1 MKKVKKYLIPGL
13 IFISVFL
20 VLVIPALSLA
30 DNPTLAALNISTTS
44 VTLSSTGLIPNQIYK
59 FKFDLLVGTLESQV
73 TADAAGNAS
82 SFFQKL
88 NPSEDFTVNL
98 VKYDPI
104 TGLQT
109 SSGAPTLKFRTLD
122 DNSSG
127 AFGYYGSITTTT
139 PISTSSPVTSSTPAS
154 ASTPVTNSV
163 STPTPA
169 SSPVTNLSSTPATTS
184 GGLIS
189 CNNTPDA
196 SGKIAQP
203 CDFNALLTLI
213 NTVIHFILFD
223 MVIPIAAI
231 MFAYAGFLMVTA
243 GGEAAHAR
251 TKAKDIF
258 TKAVIGLVIAVAAW
272 VIVKTILSI
281 LGWNGAWIGF

>member
-20 VLVIPALSLA
+20 VLIIPALSLA
-30 DNPTLAALNISTTS
+30 QTTTGTINQPTQPKSTTAAL
-44 VTLSSTGLIPNQIYK
+44 VP
-59 FKFDLLVGTLESQV
+59 
-73 TADAAGNAS
+73 
-82 SFFQKL
+82 
-88 NPSEDFTVNL
+88 
-98 VKYDPI
+98 
-104 TGLQT
+104 
-109 SSGAPTLKFRTLD
+109 
-122 DNSSG
+122 
-127 AFGYYGSITTTT
+127 
-139 PISTSSPVTSSTPAS
+139 
-154 ASTPVTNSV
+154 
-163 STPTPA
+163 
-169 SSPVTNLSSTPATTS
+169 
-184 GGLIS
+184 

-196 SGKIAQP
+196 SGKVAQP
-203 CDFNALLTLI
+203 CNFNSLITLVNNVI
-213 NTVIHFILFD
+213 NFILYF